1 MAKTKTRDEVM
12 SEAYWTPK
20 EKEDLSSRYSTSLIK
35 ENCNQEEMK
44 DKSLP
49 SDAYIVTYKIGD
61 AVRNDLVRCHGK
73 VNIFD
78 MYYDKFGAGSIVS
91 IEYAWNCKS
100 KDMGFTST
108 KQTKEKSEEKL
119 MKEEQLRNQ
128 INDIIEGEI
137 QLGINEFLEE
147 KQRKE
152 SDQGLGFVTSEEA
165 KKLKVKVFKDEVD
178 KIMKQYK
185 KIKKKEK
192 SNISQVKKL
201 GLVDKHGRPLNG

>member
-1 MAKTKTRDEVM
+1 
-12 SEAYWTPK
+12 
-20 EKEDLSSRYSTSLIK
+20 
-35 ENCNQEEMK
+35 
-44 DKSLP
+44 
-49 SDAYIVTYKIGD
+49 
-61 AVRNDLVRCHGK
+61 
-73 VNIFD
+73 
-78 MYYDKFGAGSIVS
+78 
-91 IEYAWNCKS
+91 
-100 KDMGFTST
+100 
-108 KQTKEKSEEKL
+108 

-152 SDQGLGFVTSEEA
+152 SDQGLGFVTSEES

>member
-1 MAKTKTRDEVM
+1 
-12 SEAYWTPK
+12 
-20 EKEDLSSRYSTSLIK
+20 
-35 ENCNQEEMK
+35 
-44 DKSLP
+44 
-49 SDAYIVTYKIGD
+49 
-61 AVRNDLVRCHGK
+61 
-73 VNIFD
+73 
-78 MYYDKFGAGSIVS
+78 
-91 IEYAWNCKS
+91 
-100 KDMGFTST
+100 
-108 KQTKEKSEEKL
+108 

-128 INDIIEGEI
+128 INDIIEGEL

-152 SDQGLGFVTSEEA
+152 SDQGLGFVTPEEA